1 MPVRAERSTH
11 VIFLNRIVFVAETKV
26 EAVSQPLLRT
36 ASMRVG
42 TRCARQQR
50 GAAAVAM
57 LSAKR
62 MIELLTLSSRR
73 RLALFRSRWKTSED

>member
-11 VIFLNRIVFVAETKV
+11 VIFLNRIVSVAETKV

-42 TRCARQQR
+42 TRCGKEVRRPSLQWAR
-50 GAAAVAM
+50 
-57 LSAKR
+57 
-62 MIELLTLSSRR
+62 
-73 RLALFRSRWKTSED
+73 RSE

>member
-26 EAVSQPLLRT
+26 EAVSQPLLHT

-42 TRCARQQR
+42 TRARGSKEVRRPLQC
-50 GAAAVAM
+50 
-57 LSAKR
+57 
-62 MIELLTLSSRR
+62 SRR
-73 RLALFRSRWKTSED
+73 SE